1 MLSNREVVLLD
12 FNDLK
17 IDITERVILGKARNQ
32 ISIFD
37 ITMTHIPTN
46 LTAISDRYRN
56 PHEEYSSEQLHYR
69 LKDTFKSFQCIYR
82 KSENKR
88 IDMDVDEFDEIFD
101 SLPERETSKF
111 DSYNRLM
118 WDFVLNKV
126 KEKTYNKVTEDFVTR
141 DKILQ
146 LEASMRQS
154 FESGEI
160 SEKCYRIF
168 RNNLIELDLIETMFY

>member
-1 MLSNREVVLLD
+1 MVSNREVVLLD
-12 FNDLK
+12 FNDLR

-37 ITMTHIPTN
+37 ITITHIPTN
-46 LTAISDRYRN
+46 LIATSSRYRN

-69 LKDTFKSFQCIYR
+69 LTDTFKSFQCIYR

-101 SLPERETSKF
+101 SLPKSETSGF
-111 DSYNRLM
+111 NSYNRLM
-118 WDFVLNKV
+118 WDFILNKV
-126 KEKTYNKVTEDFVTR
+126 KKKTYDKVTEDFVTR

-146 LEASMRQS
+146 LETNMKQR
-154 FESGEI
+154 FESGDI
-160 SEKCYRIF
+160 SEKCYQIF